1 MKEYKKSDL
10 QIEHEHTTIRLF
22 YAGYSPENRH
32 TDYVDKQVTSWEVV
46 GSLLIL
52 QTEHRSEFVPL
63 SALRSF
69 HILSPG

>member
-22 YAGYSPENRH
+22 YTGYSPQNLH
-32 TDYVDKQVTSWEVV
+32 TDYVDKQVLSWEVT
-46 GSLLIL
+46 SALLIL
-52 QTEHRSEFVPL
+52 QTEHGPEFVPL

-69 HILSPG
+69 HILSPD